1 MPGWQELHD
10 ELTDD
15 GFLVIAVA
23 IDEAID
29 EVRVLA
35 DNITYPVLMDPDHR
49 LTELYAISNVPAV
62 VWIDEHGRIARPNAS
77 EFGSDMFSE
86 FTGRTREG
94 HFDQIR
100 AWVHQ
105 DVVPDDASSEVADL
119 DDNEVAARL
128 HFRLAAH
135 LRRAGDEAGA
145 ARHFDAAARLA
156 PLDFTVVRAAMP
168 LQGESPFGEGFFA
181 LLEEYQQAGSPFHG
195 ITPAPDSQ

>member
-1 MPGWQELHD
+1 LHD
-10 ELTDD
+10 ELADD
-15 GFLVIAVA
+15 DFMVIAVA
-23 IDEAID
+23 IDEATD

-35 DNITYPVLMDPDHR
+35 DGITYPVLMDPDHL

-62 VWIDEHGRIARPNAS
+62 VWIDENGRIARPNAS
-77 EFGSDMFSE
+77 EFGTDMFSE

-100 AWVHQ
+100 AWVREG
-105 DVVPDDASSEVADL
+105 VVPNDADSEIADL
-119 DDNEVAARL
+119 DDDELDARL

-168 LQGESPFGEGFFA
+168 LRGESPFGEEFFK
-181 LLEEYQQAGSPFHG
+181 LLEEYQEAGSPFHG
-195 ITPAPDSQ
+195 ITPAP